1 MSEQVDISEQV
12 DPTAPQRRGVSRRRL
27 LQAAGVGL
35 AGAALWSPT
44 SSAGA
49 SPPGLPRGL
58 SVDDIW
64 DRNLE
69 LADHGPRLTGNPAHR
84 RFIDS
89 LAADLDRIGLH
100 VHRDR
105 LTFDRWDPMRWELA
119 VDGLPVPLAFYY
131 PYSGVTGP
139 DGVTTDL
146 QYLGV
151 LGQFGAWEPA
161 RGKIAVVEVPVLPIP
176 ITVGYR
182 ASGRYPSDAQP
193 PDPIAYLPSVSD
205 AVGAPTLEGAVRAGV
220 CGVICIRTGISDGLA
235 ADQYAPF
242 TTGYQGCPAVWVGP
256 AQAERV
262 RASARRGASA
272 RLVMHARRALGA
284 ATETIFA
291 VLPGAN
297 PAETVIVNTHTDGP
311 NVAEENGGIGLIS
324 LARQFAQVPISR
336 RRRTLVFVFV
346 TGHFQLPQFET
357 EVGNGVGTMQA
368 SSRWMRMHPEWWDGK
383 GSHRKAVA
391 ALTLEHLGCRE
402 WLDDAG
408 HRRYAPT
415 GRPEVGWCY
424 TTTPAMRSIYLA
436 GARGTANERTFTC
449 DPLPALYFGEG
460 APFYKSG
467 IATMSLIPSQTY
479 LTAAPADGAI
489 EKLDKNLMAGQI
501 ETFANA
507 IRALDQKTARQ
518 IGTPILPI

>member
-1 MSEQVDISEQV
+1 MVGQPNSSGL
-12 DPTAPQRRGVSRRRL
+12 RGRALSRRRL
-27 LQAAGVGL
+27 LQAAGVGV
-35 AGAALWSPT
+35 AGAMLAARP
-44 SSAGA
+44 GA
-49 SPPGLPRGL
+49 AEAAPGGFPRGL
-58 SVDDIW
+58 STDEIW

-89 LAADLDRIGLH
+89 LEADLDRIGLD

-105 LTFDRWDPMRWELA
+105 LTFDRWDPLRWELA
-119 VDGLPVPLAFYY
+119 IDGTPVPVAFYF

-139 DGVTTDL
+139 DGVTAPL

-151 LGQFGAWEPA
+151 LGQIGAWEPA
-161 RGKIAVVEVPVLPIP
+161 RGKIAVVEVPVLPLP

-182 ASGRYPSDAQP
+182 PSGQYPADAAP

-205 AVGAPTLEGAVRAGV
+205 AVGAPTLESAVRAGV
-220 CGVICIRTGISDGLA
+220 RGVICIRTGVSEALA
-235 ADQYAPF
+235 DDQYAPF
-242 TTGYQGCPAVWVGP
+242 TTGYQGCPALWVGP
-256 AQAERV
+256 REAERV

-272 RLVMHARRALGA
+272 RLVMYARRALGA
-284 ATETIFA
+284 ATDTLFA
-291 VLPGAN
+291 VLPGTD
-297 PAETVIVNTHTDGP
+297 PSETVIVNTHTDGP

-324 LARQFAQVPISR
+324 LARQFAQVPAHR

-357 EVGNGVGTMQA
+357 EVGNGIGTMQA

-383 GSHRKAVA
+383 GAHRKAVA

-402 WLDDAG
+402 WLDDPQ
-408 HRRYAPT
+408 HRHYGPT

-436 GARGTANERTFTC
+436 SAHGTANERTVTC

-479 LTAAPADGAI
+479 LTAAPANGVID
-489 EKLDKNLMAGQI
+489 KLDKHLMAGQI
-501 ETFANA
+501 ETFSKA
-507 IRALDQKTARQ
+507 IRTLERRSSAQ
-518 IGTPILPI
+518 IGAPVLPL